1 MPGELAEDES
11 SKLSEENKFKIL
23 MKNVCD
29 RILNGLK
36 ERFDSIDE
44 AAKDFSFLDGK
55 FLLSMPTI
63 QLKKHAMDFCV
74 KYEKDI
80 DKN

>member
-1 MPGELAEDES
+1 MPGESAVDES
-11 SKLSEENKFKIL
+11 STLSEENKFKIL

-55 FLLSMPTI
+55 F
-63 QLKKHAMDFCV
+63 
-74 KYEKDI
+74 
-80 DKN
+80 